1 MITDPERGE
10 IICSS
15 CGRVM
20 LDRIQDVGP
29 EWRAFTAAEANDR
42 SRTGIP
48 TSLARYDMG
57 LYTII
62 GQTDKDA
69 RGQKLDLSIRST
81 MGRLRAWDFRTQAYT
96 SADKNLQQA
105 FNELGRL
112 KDKLGLSDAIIE
124 KSAYIYRKAHERGMV
139 RGRTISGI
147 LAAALYI
154 ACRELRN
161 PRTLK
166 DIAIIINIK
175 RKDIA
180 RIYKLLV
187 IELDIKIPV
196 VDPMNCITMIANKV
210 NLREKTRRKAMSI
223 MHDVTKRE
231 ISAGK
236 NPMGLA
242 ASVLYLSCL
251 KTGEYRKQINFAEA
265 AGVTEV
271 TIRNICR
278 NLKNPPLLL

>member
-1 MITDPERGE
+1 M
-10 IICSS
+10 
-15 CGRVM
+15 
-20 LDRIQDVGP
+20 
-29 EWRAFTAAEANDR
+29 
-42 SRTGIP
+42 P
-48 TSLARYDMG
+48 TSLARHDMG
-57 LYTII
+57 LATII
-62 GQTDKDA
+62 GRTDKDA
-69 RGQKLDLSIRST
+69 SGQVLNAAMRST
-81 MGRLRAWDFRTQAYT
+81 MNRLRTWDIRTQAHT
-96 SADKNLQQA
+96 PTDRNLRQA
-105 FNELGRL
+105 FSELNRL

-124 KSAYIYRKAHERGMV
+124 KSAYIYRKSRESKLI
-139 RGRTISGI
+139 RTRAINSV
-147 LAAALYI
+147 LAAAVYI
-154 ACRELRN
+154 ACREMRN

-196 VDPMNCITMIANKV
+196 VDPMNCIAMIANKV

-278 NLKNPPLLL
+278 NLKNPPLLLF